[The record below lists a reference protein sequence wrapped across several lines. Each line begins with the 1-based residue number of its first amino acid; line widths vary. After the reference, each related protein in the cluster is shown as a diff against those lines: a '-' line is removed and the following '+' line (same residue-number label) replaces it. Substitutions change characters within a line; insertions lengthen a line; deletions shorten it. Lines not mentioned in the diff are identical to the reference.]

1 MNRIQKH
8 YYRARNPKGFWG
20 LRVIKNMNG
29 KRHAALPQWVF
40 ESIKPSSDAKVL
52 DMGCGGGANVARLLD
67 MCPDGRVTGL
77 DFSALAIEIATDLN
91 YRAIKD
97 GQCVI
102 AGGNAMQMPLA
113 REVFDMVTAFEAIYY
128 WASLDNGLAEAF
140 RVLRPGGTII
150 VANELDGIS
159 KESMEVT
166 KAVDI
171 LRVYTSDEIE
181 SSMAE
186 VGFKGIKSLHD
197 EQRHYV
203 CVTAR
208 KP

>member
-29 KRHAALPQWVF
+29 KHHAALPEWVF
-40 ESIKPSSDAKVL
+40 ENIKPGSDARVL
-52 DMGCGGGANVARLLD
+52 DMGCGGGANVARLLT

-97 GQCVI
+97 GSCVI

-113 REVFDMVTAFEAIYY
+113 REVFDLVTVFEAIYY
-128 WASLDNGLAEAF
+128 WASLDTGLAEAF
-140 RVLRPGGTII
+140 RVLKHGGTII
-150 VANELDGIS
+150 VANELDGLS
-159 KESMEVT
+159 QESQDVSM
-166 KAVDI
+166 AVDI
-171 LRVYTSDEIE
+171 LRIYTADEIE
-181 SSMAE
+181 SSMAKA
-186 VGFKGIKSLHD
+186 GFSNIKSIHD
-197 EQRHYV
+197 EQRHYI

>member
-29 KRHAALPQWVF
+29 KHHVALPEWVF
-40 ESIKPSSDAKVL
+40 ENIKPGSDARVL
-52 DMGCGGGANVARLLD
+52 DMGCGGGANVARLLT

-97 GQCVI
+97 GSCVI

-113 REVFDMVTAFEAIYY
+113 REVFDLVTVFEAIYY
-128 WASLDNGLAEAF
+128 WASLDTGLAEAF
-140 RVLRPGGTII
+140 RVLKHGGTII
-150 VANELDGIS
+150 VANELDGLS
-159 KESMEVT
+159 QESQDVSM
-166 KAVDI
+166 AVDI
-171 LRVYTSDEIE
+171 LRIYTADEIE
-181 SSMAE
+181 SSMAKA
-186 VGFKGIKSLHD
+186 GFSNIKSIHD
-197 EQRHYV
+197 EQRHYI

>member
-29 KRHAALPQWVF
+29 KHHVALPEWVF
-40 ESIKPSSDAKVL
+40 ENIKPGSDARVL
-52 DMGCGGGANVARLLD
+52 DMGCGGGANVARLLT

-97 GQCVI
+97 GYCVI

-128 WASLDNGLAEAF
+128 WASLDTGLAEAF
-140 RVLRPGGTII
+140 RVLKRGGTII
-150 VANELDGIS
+150 VANELDGLS
-159 KESMEVT
+159 QESQEVSR
-166 KAVDI
+166 AVDI
-171 LRVYTSDEIE
+171 LRIYTADEIE
-181 SSMAE
+181 SSMAKA
-186 VGFKGIKSLHD
+186 GFSNIKSIHD
-197 EQRHYV
+197 EQRHYI

>member
-8 YYRARNPKGFWG
+8 YYRARNPRGFWG

-29 KRHAALPQWVF
+29 KHHAALPEWVF
-40 ESIKPSSDAKVL
+40 ENIKPGSDARVL
-52 DMGCGGGANVARLLD
+52 DMGCGGGANVARLLT

-97 GQCVI
+97 GSCVI

-128 WASLDNGLAEAF
+128 WASLDTGLAEAF
-140 RVLRPGGTII
+140 RVLKHGGTII
-150 VANELDGIS
+150 VANELDGLS
-159 KESMEVT
+159 QESQEVSM
-166 KAVDI
+166 AVDI
-171 LRVYTSDEIE
+171 LRIYTADEIE
-181 SSMAE
+181 SSMAKA
-186 VGFKGIKSLHD
+186 GFSNIKSIHD
-197 EQRHYV
+197 EQRHYI